1 MGSATPT
8 VAPGTADRAGR
19 RAACR
24 ARDTGGVQR
33 STRQLLI
40 IGGAIVVLVAAFFIA
55 KPGDDND
62 DSSSSVATTAAT
74 TATTPAA
81 TTSGT
86 STTTTTTPAPPT
98 PPKPD
103 PGPLLTGSSVESI
116 KVDKGDTV
124 RFRVKAP
131 QDEEVHVHGYDNMY
145 DVRAGVVK
153 AITFKASIDG
163 IFEIE
168 FEHAGTQIAKLT
180 VEP

>member
-1 MGSATPT
+1 
-8 VAPGTADRAGR
+8 
-19 RAACR
+19 
-24 ARDTGGVQR
+24 VQR

-40 IGGAIVVLVAAFFIA
+40 IGAAVAVLVAAFFVA
-55 KPGDDND
+55 KPGDDD
-62 DSSSSVATTAAT
+62 GGSSSSVAATTTTA
-74 TATTPAA
+74 ATTPAA
-81 TTSGT
+81 TISGD
-86 STTTTTTPAPPT
+86 TTATVPAPP

-131 QDEEVHVHGYDNMY
+131 ADEEVHVHGYDNTY

-153 AITFKASIDG
+153 AIRFKASIDG

>member
-1 MGSATPT
+1 
-8 VAPGTADRAGR
+8 
-19 RAACR
+19 
-24 ARDTGGVQR
+24 VQR

-40 IGGAIVVLVAAFFIA
+40 VGAAVAVLVAAFFIA
-55 KPGDDND
+55 KPSDDD
-62 DSSSSVATTAAT
+62 GDSSSSVATTAAT
-74 TATTPAA
+74 AVTTPPA
-81 TTSGT
+81 TTSSAGGT
-86 STTTTTTPAPPT
+86 TATAPAPPPA

-131 QDEEVHVHGYDNMY
+131 EDEEVHVHGYDNTY

-153 AITFKASIDG
+153 AIRFKASIDG

-168 FEHAGTQIAKLT
+168 LEHAGTQIAKLT